1 MTTLTFQLAD
11 DTYEWLDKAAQQHQK
26 SRSNFVKEI
35 LELYREDYEDGQL
48 ALQRLNQDD
57 AKYLT
62 TEQLEA
68 ELGI

>member
-1 MTTLTFQLAD
+1 MTTLAVELTD
-11 DTYEWLDKAAQQHQK
+11 ETYEWLDIASRQHRKTK
-26 SRSNFVKEI
+26 SSFIKDLV
-35 LELYREDYEDGQL
+35 ELYREDYEDGQL
-48 ALQRLNQDD
+48 ALDRLNQQD